1 MSPTEFAIERAMEFA
16 SILLLAAGAAFF
28 FAGTVGMLRFP
39 DFYSRLHAL
48 TKADNVGLGLTVL
61 GLALRADS
69 LATVGKL
76 LVIWA
81 LVLLA
86 GATASH
92 LIARSGLRRGIRPW
106 TAP

>member
-1 MSPTEFAIERAMEFA
+1 MSPTEFTVELL
-16 SILLLAAGAAFF
+16 STLLLAGGAVFF

-48 TKADNVGLGLTVL
+48 TKADNVGLGLTTL
-61 GLALRADS
+61 GLALRAES
-69 LATVGKL
+69 LAAVGKL

>member
-1 MSPTEFAIERAMEFA
+1 MSPID
-16 SILLLAAGAAFF
+16 LLSAALVIAGAAFF
-28 FAGTVGMLRFP
+28 FVGTVGLLRFP

-61 GLALRADS
+61 GIAVRADS
-69 LATVGKL
+69 FATVGKL
-76 LVIWA
+76 LLIWL

-92 LIARSGLRRGIRPW
+92 LIARSGLRRDTKPW
-106 TAP
+106 SSP

>member
-1 MSPTEFAIERAMEFA
+1 MID
-16 SILLLAAGAAFF
+16 LLSALLVLAGAAFF

-39 DFYSRLHAL
+39 DVFSRLHAL
-48 TKADNVGLGLTVL
+48 TKGDNVGLGLTVL

-76 LVIWA
+76 VLVWM

-92 LIARSGLRRGIRPW
+92 LIARSSLRRGIKPW